1 MNKCIILFLI
11 VTFSFV
17 SCEHKNG
24 ENIFSNSRSKLLTLL
39 EGEETIKIN
48 EMSNEI
54 IRCFTQKDKNALIE
68 LFCDEI
74 QNGPD
79 FNNEIDKMLE
89 YFNCDIYSF
98 SEKSR
103 SGHSGFSTNEGR
115 RTEWNISVNIP
126 YICVLAY
133 KETNI
138 QNEMDRYHYAIQY
151 SWCIINEENK
161 SFEGLYY
168 MNIELL
174 NINSINIGDYNLL
187 WKK

>member
-1 MNKCIILFLI
+1 MNKCIILFFV

-17 SCEHKNG
+17 SYEYKNG
-24 ENIFSNSRSKLLTLL
+24 ENIFSNNRSKLFTLL

-48 EMSNEI
+48 EMSKEI

-74 QNGPD
+74 QNSPD
-79 FNNEIDKMLE
+79 FNNKINKIFE
-89 YFNCDIYSF
+89 YFSCDIYSF

-126 YICVLAY
+126 YIYVLAY
-133 KETNI
+133 KENNI
-138 QNEMDRYHYAIQY
+138 
-151 SWCIINEENK
+151 
-161 SFEGLYY
+161 
-168 MNIELL
+168 
-174 NINSINIGDYNLL
+174 
-187 WKK
+187 